1 MPPTKRCLEV
11 ATVFRRGR
19 RTWRISVPKVLR
31 ALNPCSSD
39 DFLDL
44 AEPWFRRA
52 DLGSFLPRPPL
63 WDGLERGLELSDP
76 TLDPFS
82 EIRGDFSFRNEV
94 PQATVSTSR
103 GSVSIRTRTPSRP
116 RGGPRC
122 VWRRS
127 PRDRRPQRVS
137 RRAQGTGRSGPRGP
151 SVRFGGSAASRGP
164 CP

>member
-94 PQATVSTSR
+94 PQQLSR
-103 GSVSIRTRTPSRP
+103 LHEVR
-116 RGGPRC
+116 
-122 VWRRS
+122 RRS

-137 RRAQGTGRSGPRGP
+137 RRARGTGRPVPRGP
-151 SVRFGGSAASRGP
+151 CVRSGGSAASRGP